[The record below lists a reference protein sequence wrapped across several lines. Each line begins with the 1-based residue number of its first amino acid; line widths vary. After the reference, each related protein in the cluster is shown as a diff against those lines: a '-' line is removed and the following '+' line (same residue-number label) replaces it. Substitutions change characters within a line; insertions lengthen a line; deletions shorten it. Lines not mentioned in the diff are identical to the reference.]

1 MKIAVSYENGKVFQ
15 HFGHTEFFKIYDIEN
30 DKVVS
35 AQVIEVNGRGHGA
48 MAAFLQ
54 ENGVNAVL
62 CGGLGAEA
70 QAVLNAAGIQV
81 CSGVDGDCDP
91 AVYAFL
97 KGELVSGGVNCD
109 HHGEAGDDEGCGCGD
124 DCGSGCGGGC
134 SGCGGGCGGCR
145 PSITGPNVGRTV
157 KTHYRG
163 TFNDGTQFDS
173 SYDRGEPLEFVCGAG
188 MMIPGYDRA
197 VAGME
202 VGQSID
208 VHLMP
213 DEAYGE
219 YDPNAVMEFEIAV
232 LKGSEELNVGDQVY
246 LTDPM
251 GRPVLVTV
259 IAKDDT
265 TVTLDANDQMAGKEL
280 NFHIELV
287 EVR

>member
-1 MKIAVSYENGKVFQ
+1 MIIAVAYDEGNIGE
-15 HFGHTEFFKIYDIEN
+15 HFGHAKCFALYNYFGEDTGSVEKKLVDCS
-30 DKVVS
+30 DKHGHADM
-35 AQVIEVNGRGHGA
+35 AQLMKDNSVD
-48 MAAFLQ
+48 
-54 ENGVNAVL
+54 AVL
-62 CGGLGAEA
+62 VGNMGAEA
-70 QAVLNAAGIQV
+70 KALLLSYGIVPVVGYQGDADTAA
-81 CSGVDGDCDP
+81 D
-91 AVYAFL
+91 L
-97 KGELVSGGVNCD
+97 LVSGQLPIV
-109 HHGEAGDDEGCGCGD
+109 EGGT
-124 DCGSGCGGGC
+124 
-134 SGCGGGCGGCR
+134 CGGGCGGCR

-197 VAGME
+197 VADME

-265 TVTLDANDQMAGKEL
+265 TITLDANDQMAGKEL